1 MSQKFYKKPSESVL
15 VCVYLYM
22 IRLWLTTRIS
32 SSKSMRSF
40 VKSLLSSKEQRAFVY
55 IRTSGA
61 LASVKISLHI
71 FTAKLSWT
79 VKPWKSHYNVVM
91 SKYKLSTISTKVL
104 LQRRGGFNTYFEGFL
119 ISDQTKQHPHIQFT
133 LPGSSESTDSIHW
146 VLLNPPEVQQH

>member
-1 MSQKFYKKPSESVL
+1 MSQKFYKKPTEFVL
-15 VCVYLYM
+15 VCVCLYI
-22 IRLWLTTRIS
+22 IRLWLTIRIS

-61 LASVKISLHI
+61 LGSVKISLHI
-71 FTAKLSWT
+71 FSAKLSWI
-79 VKPWKSHYNVVM
+79 VKPWKSHDNVVM

-104 LQRRGGFNTYFEGFL
+104 LQRGGFNTYFEGFL
-119 ISDQTKQHPHIQFT
+119 ISDQTKQHPRIQFT